1 MNRNHNTQTAT
12 PPTNWP
18 LIVCHFA
25 ALPVELVLHR
35 VRTHGKRSVSPRIG
49 GAMLLMFLFMAFHQG
64 ENVAPLQWLM
74 FATMILGV
82 IAYIDAYRRWK
93 QGEEI
98 HTRYSGRPYLMWLF
112 PSANEIT
119 IKVIEPFLVL
129 VLAGFI
135 HHFNHA
141 LGSFLILGAV
151 GTGVKA
157 GLQRRGLLN
166 GAMNM
171 RDAMIDQKV
180 TLNTVRNLHGR

>member
-1 MNRNHNTQTAT
+1 MEA
-12 PPTNWP
+12 
-18 LIVCHFA
+18 
-25 ALPVELVLHR
+25 
-35 VRTHGKRSVSPRIG
+35 
-49 GAMLLMFLFMAFHQG
+49 
-64 ENVAPLQWLM
+64 
-74 FATMILGV
+74 
-82 IAYIDAYRRWK
+82 
-93 QGEEI
+93 GEEI

-135 HHFNHA
+135 HHFQSRP
-141 LGSFLILGAV
+141 GSFLILGGGRNGREGRPSAPRF
-151 GTGVKA
+151 A
-157 GLQRRGLLN
+157 H